1 MNELFLVN
9 EDGEIVEKF
18 VNDGKGMV
26 TMVNEDQVVINRKS
40 LRNLTD
46 LERVDFSFQKTNYL
60 VIREMVKESPKYD
73 LALKLMF
80 FINYRDN
87 VLVYSNGKPIKKKDI
102 GKVFNISKNLVSK
115 KLKPLED
122 EEIIKLINH
131 QYMGQCY
138 VFNPFITIRGK
149 QVEKYIVDLF
159 RSSKWAQ
166 LSYQKNKELVKDE
179 Y

>member
-46 LERVDFSFQKTNYL
+46 LERIDFSFQKTNYL

-80 FINYRDN
+80 FINYRDSIFKWKT
-87 VLVYSNGKPIKKKDI
+87 YK
-102 GKVFNISKNLVSK
+102 
-115 KLKPLED
+115 
-122 EEIIKLINH
+122 
-131 QYMGQCY
+131 
-138 VFNPFITIRGK
+138 
-149 QVEKYIVDLF
+149 EKGH
-159 RSSKWAQ
+159 W
-166 LSYQKNKELVKDE
+166 
-179 Y
+179 